1 MVPQVQAVISPL
13 RQKKKIPSNFEGI
26 FSVINGNSPGLSDPE
41 SHRGRIC
48 KPLPAALPN
57 NPDIGYFGNAKCLA
71 SSNGPMHFSFGPFSR
86 GTESDSHAFPF
97 PGYGNR
103 HKPVEIRSIDKT
115 AEAPEDILQIHRCLR
130 SRMPQGLSERTSYLP
145 PIKQSPIKTPILR
158 PRCPSGSYTI
168 PAPKSQ
174 GPILQQKPN

>member
-48 KPLPAALPN
+48 KPLPAALAN
-57 NPDIGYFGNAKCLA
+57 NPGIGYFGNAKCFA
-71 SSNGPMHFSFGPFSR
+71 SSTGPMHFSFGPFSQ

-103 HKPVEIRSIDKT
+103 HKPVEIRSSDKT

-130 SRMPQGLSERTSYLP
+130 SRTPQGLSERTSYLP
-145 PIKQSPIKTPILR
+145 PLKCNPVKTPTRPPRHSLEASTTPAPKNRGPILR
-158 PRCPSGSYTI
+158 
-168 PAPKSQ
+168 
-174 GPILQQKPN
+174 QKPN